1 MSDKLVSKQEAAQI
15 LGVSERTISRYLNA
29 GRLRGA
35 IIGKAWRIKE
45 SDVQAFFEEMREQT
59 AEALKTKQKGGNA
72 NDQ

>member
-15 LGVSERTISRYLNA
+15 LGVSERTISRYLNE
-29 GRLRGA
+29 GKIRGA

-59 AEALKTKQKGGNA
+59 AEALKAKLKGGI
-72 NDQ
+72 